1 LKWLKHGWPMQGN
14 YPKFATFKVKT
25 IMESVGNIC
34 IVGGGTWGTALAKI
48 VLMNQKHINWYIRR
62 TEQIEKFYDLGHNP
76 DYLTNVK
83 FNLAQIT
90 FYSNL
95 ERAIKESDTI
105 ILAIPSPFMKQ
116 YFRKIWNSVFRGKF
130 IVSAIK
136 GIIPNENMVVSEY
149 FAYNF
154 KVPLENI
161 GVLSGPCHAEEIALE
176 RMSFLTSA
184 CKDIQKATVLADAI
198 RSRILHTAVSEDVT
212 GIELASVLKNIYAIA
227 AGVCQGLLY
236 GDNFQAVLMAN
247 CAKEMERFL
256 REVVPLDRNICEQHY
271 LGDMLATGY
280 SQFSRNRTLGTMI
293 GKGYSVKTAQL
304 EMEMIAEGY
313 YGAKCIVEMNRRFKI
328 HIPIVNTVYQILY
341 EKTSPKA
348 EIEKLIDFF

>member
-1 LKWLKHGWPMQGN
+1 MD
-14 YPKFATFKVKT
+14 
-25 IMESVGNIC
+25 SVGNVC

-62 TEQIEKFYDLGHNP
+62 TEQIENFYKLGHNP
-76 DYLTNVK
+76 DYLTNIK

-95 ERAIKESDTI
+95 ERAIKDSDTI
-105 ILAIPSPFMKQ
+105 ILAIPSPFVKQ
-116 YFRKIWNSVFRGKF
+116 YFKKIWNSTFRGKY

-149 FAYNF
+149 FAYNY

-176 RMSFLTSA
+176 RLSFLTSA
-184 CKDIQKATVLADAI
+184 CKDMQKARVLAETI
-198 RSRILHTAVSEDVT
+198 KSRFLHTSVSEDVT

-247 CAKEMERFL
+247 CANEMEHFL
-256 REVVPLDRNICEQHY
+256 NEVVPIENRNICEQHY
-271 LGDMLATGY
+271 LGDMLATCY

-313 YGAKCIVEMNRRFKI
+313 YGAKCIVEMNQRFKI
-328 HIPIVNTVYQILY
+328 QIPIINTVYRILY

-348 EIEKLIDFF
+348 EIEKLIEFF